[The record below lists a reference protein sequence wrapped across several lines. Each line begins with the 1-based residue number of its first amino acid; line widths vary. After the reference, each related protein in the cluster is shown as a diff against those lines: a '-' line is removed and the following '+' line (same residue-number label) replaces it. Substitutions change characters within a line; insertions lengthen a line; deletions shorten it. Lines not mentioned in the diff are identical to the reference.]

1 MSLPQRKIKVCCF
14 CESWETGGIESFLT
28 NVLLHMDLS
37 GLEVDIVAARLGK
50 SVFTQPLQEV
60 GVRFFELSGSPRMII
75 TNAILLKR
83 IFRNRDYH
91 ILHLNAFHGF
101 SLGYLWMGKWMGI
114 PRRIAHS
121 HNTGLRKSWNI
132 SIKQMVHK
140 VSSFFLTR
148 YATDLWAC
156 SAAAARFL
164 FSTGELRK
172 RGFQLIPN
180 GIEVERFRFQPEER
194 ERTREKLGLTGK
206 FVVGNIGR
214 LCYQKNQEFLLEV
227 FAKLHDKRP
236 DSTLLLIGEG
246 EERPKLEK
254 QAERLGVREAVVF
267 GGVSDRVE
275 ELYWVMDVFAFPSR
289 FEGLGIA
296 AVEAQAAG
304 LPVLCSDFVPAEVG
318 MTDLVC
324 FLPLQVQ
331 LWADKLLCQNSL
343 LRKDVSGLI
352 KSRGY
357 DRKQVAQTIQ
367 KAYLGERVRESAG

>member
-1 MSLPQRKIKVCCF
+1 M
-14 CESWETGGIESFLT
+14 
-28 NVLLHMDLS
+28 
-37 GLEVDIVAARLGK
+37 
-50 SVFTQPLQEV
+50 
-60 GVRFFELSGSPRMII
+60 
-75 TNAILLKR
+75 
-83 IFRNRDYH
+83 
-91 ILHLNAFHGF
+91 
-101 SLGYLWMGKWMGI
+101 
-114 PRRIAHS
+114 
-121 HNTGLRKSWNI
+121 
-132 SIKQMVHK
+132 
-140 VSSFFLTR
+140 
-148 YATDLWAC
+148 
-156 SAAAARFL
+156 
-164 FSTGELRK
+164 
-172 RGFQLIPN
+172 
-180 GIEVERFRFQPEER
+180 
-194 ERTREKLGLTGK
+194 
-206 FVVGNIGR
+206 
-214 LCYQKNQEFLLEV
+214 
-227 FAKLHDKRP
+227 HDKRP